1 MQDRI
6 ERLLQAYEKGG
17 LTRRQLVVG
26 LTALFSGTAA
36 ATSPSTF
43 TATGLNHVALA
54 VTDLGRSRDFYTKLL
69 GMRVSR
75 ESAGSCFLTFA
86 DNFVALFRRKQ
97 AGMDHYCY
105 LVEDYDAHK
114 AAQKLR
120 EQNLESRV
128 AGNRIYFDDP
138 DGLTVQLAAAE
149 HRP

>member
-6 ERLLQAYEKGG
+6 EKLVRAYEKGG

-26 LTALFSGTAA
+26 LTALVSGTAA
-36 ATSPSTF
+36 APSPSTF

-54 VTDLGRSRDFYTKLL
+54 VTDVARSRDFYTNLL
-69 GMRVSR
+69 GMRVNR
-75 ESAGSCFLTFA
+75 ENDGSCFLTFG
-86 DNFVALFRRKQ
+86 DNFVALFRRAQ

-105 LVEDYDAHK
+105 SVEGYDAHT
-114 AAQKLR
+114 AALKLR
-120 EQNLESRV
+120 EQNLKSRV
-128 AGNRIYFDDP
+128 TGDRIYFDDP

>member
-6 ERLLQAYEKGG
+6 EKLVQTYEKGG

-26 LTALFSGTAA
+26 LTALVSGTAA

-43 TATGLNHVALA
+43 KATGLNHVALA
-54 VTDLGRSRDFYTKLL
+54 VTDLARSRDFYTKLL
-69 GMRVSR
+69 GMRVHR
-75 ESAGSCFLTFA
+75 EAAGSCFLTFGN
-86 DNFVALFRRKQ
+86 NFVALFRRNQ

-105 LVEDYDAHK
+105 SVEGYDARE

-128 AGNRIYFDDP
+128 RGNRIYFNDP

>member
-6 ERLLQAYEKGG
+6 EKLVQAYEKGG
-17 LTRRQLVVG
+17 LTRRQLVLG
-26 LTALFSGTAA
+26 LTALSSGTAT

-54 VTDLGRSRDFYTKLL
+54 TTDVGRSRDFYAKLL
-69 GMRVSR
+69 GMRVNR
-75 ESAGSCFLTFA
+75 ESADSCFLTFG
-86 DNFVALFRRKQ
+86 DNFVALFRRNQ

-105 LVEDYDAHK
+105 SVEGYDVQK

-128 AGNRIYFDDP
+128 RGNRIYFDDP

>member
-1 MQDRI
+1 MEDRI
-6 ERLLQAYEKGG
+6 EKLVRAYEKGG

-26 LTALFSGTAA
+26 LTALVSGTAA
-36 ATSPSTF
+36 ASSPSTF
-43 TATGLNHVALA
+43 KATGLNHVALA
-54 VTDLGRSRDFYTKLL
+54 VTDIARSRDFYTKLL
-69 GMRVSR
+69 GMRVNR
-75 ESAGSCFLTFA
+75 ESAGSCFLTFG
-86 DNFVALFRRKQ
+86 DNFVALFRRNQ

-105 LVEDYDAHK
+105 SVEGYDVHK

-128 AGNRIYFDDP
+128 TGDRIYFDDP

>member
-6 ERLLQAYEKGG
+6 ENLVQAYEKGG

-26 LTALFSGTAA
+26 LTALVGGTVA
-36 ATSPSTF
+36 ATSNSTF
-43 TATGLNHVALA
+43 AATGLNHVALA
-54 VTDLGRSRDFYTKLL
+54 VTDIGRSRDFYTKLL

-75 ESAGSCFLTFA
+75 ESAGSCFLTFG
-86 DNFVALFRRKQ
+86 DNFVALFGRDQ

-105 LVEDYDAHK
+105 SVEGYDAHK

-120 EQNLESRV
+120 EQNLESRIT
-128 AGNRIYFDDP
+128 GDRIYFDDP
-138 DGLTVQLAAAE
+138 DGLTVQLAAEE

>member
-6 ERLLQAYEKGG
+6 EKLVQTYEKGG

-26 LTALFSGTAA
+26 LTALVSGTAA
-36 ATSPSTF
+36 PTSPSTF
-43 TATGLNHVALA
+43 KATGLNHVALA
-54 VTDLGRSRDFYTKLL
+54 VTDLARSRDFYTNLL
-69 GMRVSR
+69 GMRVHR
-75 ESAGSCFLTFA
+75 EDAGSCFLTFGN
-86 DNFVALFRRKQ
+86 NFVALFRRNQ

-105 LVEDYDAHK
+105 SVEGYDAHK
-114 AAQKLR
+114 AAQRLG

-128 AGNRIYFDDP
+128 RGDRIYFDDP